1 MLIGGERSLPEI
13 REMHKRITPEKYEG
27 NIPFERLG
35 INKILIIYYQH
46 RHGYEVVGFL
56 PLTSKVA
63 Q

>member
-46 RHGYEVVGFL
+46 RHGL
-56 PLTSKVA
+56 
-63 Q
+63 